1 MIGAHRICLP
11 VHTSV
16 GLQHLRVE
24 SATTTELESSAVLRI
39 IPDEQPCYDL
49 PVISS
54 KIERIGWSLY
64 GLTCL
69 LFG

>member
-1 MIGAHRICLP
+1 MISR
-11 VHTSV
+11 V
-16 GLQHLRVE
+16 GLRHLCIE

-49 PVISS
+49 STIRR